1 LFWYRNPHFQGF
13 VQKRHLQTAV
23 DLALCR
29 NGSAHY
35 FPLFLGGEIISP
47 PPQGGATARAKKFSK
62 TFAKPIDK

>member
-1 LFWYRNPHFQGF
+1 LLWYRNPHLQGF
-13 VQKRHLQTAV
+13 VPKGLLQTAV

-29 NGSAHY
+29 DGSAHY

-47 PPQGGATARAKKFSK
+47 PPQGGDRTGENFSK